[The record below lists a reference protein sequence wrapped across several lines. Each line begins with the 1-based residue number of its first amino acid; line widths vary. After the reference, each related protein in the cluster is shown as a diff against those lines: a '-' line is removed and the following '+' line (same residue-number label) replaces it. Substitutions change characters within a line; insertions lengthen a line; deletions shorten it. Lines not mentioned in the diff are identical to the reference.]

1 MAEPV
6 KHRLAHICVLVRD
19 IDQAIE
25 HYTSILSAVAPHLLE
40 RPIAK
45 QESFAGEDRYLTT
58 FFPAVGD
65 ACDIQLIQ
73 PLSPESPL
81 YKRLE
86 QRGEG
91 VHHIAFT
98 SSHLEDT
105 FRQLKENGVTLHG
118 DEFIVDVD
126 NPGIRWVWVLP
137 KYAHG
142 VLMEVMDDYKLVEGM
157 LTRD

>member
-1 MAEPV
+1 MAEQV
-6 KHRLAHICVLVRD
+6 KHRLAHICILVKD
-19 IDQAIE
+19 IDRAIE
-25 HYTSILSAVAPHLLE
+25 HYTSIFSAVAPRLLE
-40 RPIAK
+40 QKIAK
-45 QESFAGEDRYLTT
+45 QENYAGKDRYMTA

-65 ACDIQLIQ
+65 GCDIQLLQ
-73 PLSPESPL
+73 PLDADSPL

-105 FRQLKENGVTLHG
+105 FQQLKANGVSLHG
-118 DEFIVDVD
+118 DEFIFDVN
-126 NPGIRWVWVLP
+126 NPSIKWVWIMP
-137 KYAHG
+137 KYSHG
-142 VLMEVMDDYKLVEGM
+142 VLIEVMDGYKLVDGI

>member
-1 MAEPV
+1 MAKTV
-6 KHRLAHICVLVRD
+6 KHRLAHICVLVKD

-25 HYTSILSAVAPHLLE
+25 HYTNILGAVSPKLLE
-40 RPIAK
+40 KKVAK
-45 QESFAGEDRYLTT
+45 QESFAGKDRYLTT
-58 FFPAVGD
+58 FFPAAGD

-73 PLSPESPL
+73 PLNPESPL

-105 FRQLKENGVTLHG
+105 FQQLKEKGVSMHG
-118 DEFIVDVD
+118 DEFIQDVD
-126 NPGIRWVWVLP
+126 KPGIRWGWILP

-142 VLMEVMDDYKLVEGM
+142 VLIEVMDDYKVEEGL